1 MALRRT
7 RRPRRPSF
15 AVQFA
20 AILLALGVV
29 MAIGTA
35 AVPLYQSQ
43 RDRQVLGLD
52 SAARSATV
60 AGAVVTTQTADAARG
75 VACQVAGLS
84 QTVASFESGSQALRA
99 AASFY
104 AAAAP
109 PGDVVVLV
117 GPTGAPIAVQPPSS
131 ALPLGAMV
139 SPGLT
144 HVCGRGAAGYFS
156 SGPAGRLYAVGVAP
170 VLLRGRLLGGV
181 GYLRPLRASLVSSL
195 ARILLRGG
203 PGSGVALVVAGRFA
217 APGPFLGRVARIGE
231 PVPASVQGVLRGGRG
246 PAQATVDGRAT
257 ALAATGLRG
266 PQGPPAATILVA
278 QPLAPPGTGVSDLVA
293 PVALA
298 AVLVLTLAM
307 VAVYLVVEHYLARPL
322 RQLGAAVARLRE
334 GDYTRPVEAAG
345 ADEIV
350 RLAANFDLMRERL
363 HAQLVGATGRT
374 QIAAALN
381 SAEPIDTVLH
391 AVLRALADLLH
402 AGLVV
407 LITRPDPEPGGDL
420 RVAVGT
426 RAELPTWSQLTAAPG
441 LLGSLARR
449 PTTVIRGQLTD
460 LDRGPLEHSLDL
472 RDCLVVPLQLGERVR
487 GLLAVGNARRP
498 YSADDRMLCQS
509 VADQILVA
517 IEKSV
522 LLEVSQREANT
533 DAMTGLYNFRF
544 LRGYLD
550 QQLNVADR
558 MGSSL
563 TVLMLDLDHFKAL
576 NDAHGHPAG
585 DAALRAFGRKLLD
598 SVRRSDLAARY
609 GGEEFTVVMANTGRT
624 DAEVVAD
631 KIRQAVRSMPI
642 PLPDGRVLRC
652 SVSIGGVVFPEG
664 SGGDRNLL
672 ALADRAL
679 YMAKRNGRDRVEFLD
694 LRTPDPALPTR
705 A

>member
-1 MALRRT
+1 M
-7 RRPRRPSF
+7 SF

-20 AILLALGVV
+20 GILLALGVV

-52 SAARSATV
+52 GAARAATV
-60 AGAVVTTQTADAARG
+60 AGAVVTAQTADAARG
-75 VACQVAGLS
+75 VACQVASLVE
-84 QTVASFESGSQALRA
+84 TVVSFETGPTALRA
-99 AASFY
+99 AAAFY

-109 PGDVVVLV
+109 PGDVVALV
-117 GPTGAPIAVQPPSS
+117 GPTGVPLAVQPS
-131 ALPLGAMV
+131 APGLPLQAML

-144 HVCGRGAAGYFS
+144 RICRTGLAGYFAP
-156 SGPAGRLYAVGVAP
+156 GLAGRLYAIGVAP

-181 GYLRPLRASLVSSL
+181 GYLRPLGATLAASLRRTLVGGG
-195 ARILLRGG
+195 RRGG
-203 PGSGVALVVAGRFA
+203 VAFVSGGRFA
-217 APGPFLGRVARIGE
+217 APGPFLGATVAAGQ
-231 PVPASVQGVLRGGRG
+231 PLPAALLRSLRGGRG
-246 PAQATVDGRAT
+246 PVQTTVDGQPT
-257 ALAATGLRG
+257 ALAAAGLAG
-266 PQGPPAATILVA
+266 PLGVPAATVLVA
-278 QPLAPPGTGVSDLVA
+278 QPLAPAGTGVGDLVA

-298 AVLVLTLAM
+298 AVLVLTVAM

-322 RQLGAAVARLRE
+322 RQLGAAVGRLRE
-334 GDYTRPVEAAG
+334 GDYSRPVEAGG
-345 ADEIV
+345 AEEIV

-381 SAEPIDTVLH
+381 SAEPIEQALH

-407 LITRPDPEPGGDL
+407 LVTRPDPEPGGDL

-426 RAELPTWSQLTAAPG
+426 RAELPLWSALTSAPG

-449 PTTVIRGQLTD
+449 PATVVRDQLSE
-460 LDRGPLEHSLDL
+460 LDRGPLEQTLGL
-472 RDCLVVPLQLGERVR
+472 RDCLIVPLQLGERAK
-487 GLLAVGNARRP
+487 GLLVVGNKRVP
-498 YSADDRMLCQS
+498 YSIDDRMLCQS
-509 VADQILVA
+509 VADQIIVA

-522 LLEVSQREANT
+522 LLAVSQREANT
-533 DAMTGLYNFRF
+533 DAMTGLYNYRF

-558 MGSSL
+558 LGSSL

-576 NDAHGHPAG
+576 NDAHGHQAG
-585 DAALRAFGRKLLD
+585 DAALRAFGRKLLE

-609 GGEEFTVVMANTGRT
+609 GGEEFTVVMTNTGRI

-642 PLPDGRVLRC
+642 PLADGRVLRC

-664 SGGDRNLL
+664 SGGDRDLL

-679 YMAKRNGRDRVEFLD
+679 YSAKRNGRDRVEFID
-694 LRTPDPALPTR
+694 LRTPDPAIRSP

>member
-1 MALRRT
+1 MT
-7 RRPRRPSF
+7 
-15 AVQFA
+15 
-20 AILLALGVV
+20 
-29 MAIGTA
+29 AIGTA

-52 SAARSATV
+52 SAARAATV
-60 AGAVVTTQTADAARG
+60 AGAVVTAQTADAARG
-75 VACQVAGLS
+75 AACQVARLQ
-84 QTVASFESGSQALRA
+84 QTVTSFESGRVALRA
-99 AASFY
+99 TAAFY

-109 PGDVVVLV
+109 VGDVVALV
-117 GPTGAPIAVQPPSS
+117 GPTGAPLAVQPSSPS
-131 ALPLGAMV
+131 LPLQTLV
-139 SPGLT
+139 TPGLT
-144 HVCGRGAAGYFS
+144 RLCRGASNGYFAV
-156 SGPAGRLYAVGVAP
+156 GRNGRLSAVGVAP
-170 VLLRGRLLGGV
+170 VLLRGRLLGAV
-181 GYLRPLRASLVSSL
+181 CYLRPL
-195 ARILLRGG
+195 G
-203 PGSGVALVVAGRFA
+203 PGLVTSLRTTLLGGGRRYGVAVVNGGRFA
-217 APGPFLGRVARIGE
+217 APGPFLGFQAVPGGRLPRVLVRA
-231 PVPASVQGVLRGGRG
+231 LRGRRG
-246 PAQATVDGRAT
+246 PVQATVGGVPT
-257 ALAATGLRG
+257 ALAASGLRG
-266 PQGPPAATILVA
+266 PLGAPVGSVLVA
-278 QPLAPPGTGVSDLVA
+278 EPLAPPGTAVGDLVA

-298 AVLVLTLAM
+298 AVLVLTVAM

-334 GDYTRPVEAAG
+334 GDYSRPVEAAG
-345 ADEIV
+345 ADEII

-381 SAEPIDTVLH
+381 SAEPIDQALH

-402 AGLVV
+402 AGLAV
-407 LITRPDPEPGGDL
+407 LITRSGPEPGDDL
-420 RVAVGT
+420 RVAAGT
-426 RAELPTWSQLTAAPG
+426 RAELPAWSVLTSSPG

-449 PTTVIRGQLTD
+449 PATVVRDQLAD
-460 LDRGPLEHSLDL
+460 LDRGPLEQTLGL
-472 RDCLVVPLQLGERVR
+472 RDCLAVPLQLGERAR
-487 GLLAVGNARRP
+487 GLLVVGNKRLP
-498 YSADDRMLCQS
+498 YTADDRMLCQS

-522 LLEVSQREANT
+522 LLAVSQREANT
-533 DAMTGLYNFRF
+533 DAMTGLYNYRF

-550 QQLNVADR
+550 QQVNVADR

-576 NDAHGHPAG
+576 NDAHGHQAG
-585 DAALRAFGRKLLD
+585 DAALRAFGRKLME

-609 GGEEFTVVMANTGRT
+609 GGEEFTVVMTNTGRA

-664 SGGDRNLL
+664 SGGDRDLL

-679 YMAKRNGRDRVEFLD
+679 YTAKRNGRDRVEFLD
-694 LRTPDPALPTR
+694 LRAPDPAAVATH
-705 A
+705 